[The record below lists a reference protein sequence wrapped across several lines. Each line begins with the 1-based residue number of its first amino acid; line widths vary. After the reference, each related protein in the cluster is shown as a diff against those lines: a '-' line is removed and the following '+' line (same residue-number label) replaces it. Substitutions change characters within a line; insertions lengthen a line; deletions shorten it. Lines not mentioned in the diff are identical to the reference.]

1 VPASDGGSGRPAL
14 TLALWLLPV
23 ACLAGGW
30 QEFVRSPDEAL
41 ALPERQAVVLAA
53 GGAVEDEPV
62 DAEPV
67 DAEPVDA
74 EAVCLACAAEVEADD
89 DEKAKGPCAEEAG
102 DCSKELAKLRGDR
115 IAVIDLDI
123 RVGGRPGNDYPCE
136 CRLEGETYEPRR
148 FATTMFTWKAAG
160 NCHKPLYFEDWQL
173 ERYGHS
179 HGALADPF
187 FSAAHFF
194 VTLPVLPYKMGV
206 ELPWEC
212 VYPLGYYRPGS
223 CSPWM
228 VPAVPISLR
237 GFAVEAATITGIVF
251 LLP

>member
-1 VPASDGGSGRPAL
+1 MLPA
-14 TLALWLLPV
+14 

-30 QEFVRSPDEAL
+30 QEFVRSPTEAL

-53 GGAVEDEPV
+53 GGVVEDEPV
-62 DAEPV
+62 
-67 DAEPVDA
+67 
-74 EAVCLACAAEVEADD
+74 AVAAAAMDDESGCIVCAAESEADG
-89 DEKAKGPCAEEAG
+89 ESEGKAKAKGPCAEEAG
-102 DCSKELAKLRGDR
+102 DCTKELDKLRGDR

-237 GFAVEAATITGIVF
+237 GFAVQAATITGIVF
-251 LLP
+251 MMP

>member
-1 VPASDGGSGRPAL
+1 MTSPSPRKRPTTPRSARASEPASLRLAAA
-14 TLALWLLPV
+14 LALGLLP
-23 ACLAGGW
+23 ACCLAAGW
-30 QEFVRSPDEAL
+30 QEFVRSPADAL
-41 ALPERQAVVLAA
+41 RLPVRDAAVIAA
-53 GGAVEDEPV
+53 GGVAADADADAV
-62 DAEPV
+62 
-67 DAEPVDA
+67 
-74 EAVCLACAAEVEADD
+74 ACAAEAAVG
-89 DEKAKGPCAEEAG
+89 KQPCAEEAE
-102 DCSKELAKLRGDR
+102 DCRDELAKLRGDLL
-115 IAVIDLDI
+115 AAIDLDI
-123 RVGGRPGNDYPCE
+123 RVGGRAGNDYPCE
-136 CRLEGETYEPRR
+136 CRLEGDSYEPRR

-179 HGALADPF
+179 HGPLADPF

-223 CSPWM
+223 CAPWT

-237 GFAVEAATITGIVF
+237 GFAVQAATVTGIVF
-251 LLP
+251 VMP